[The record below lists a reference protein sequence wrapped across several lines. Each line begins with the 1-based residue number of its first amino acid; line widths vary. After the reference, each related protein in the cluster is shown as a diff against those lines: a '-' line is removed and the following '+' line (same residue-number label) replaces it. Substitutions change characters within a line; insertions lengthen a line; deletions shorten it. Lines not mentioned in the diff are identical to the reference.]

1 MIFTYRKTSY
11 NGEHAYSRVLGT
23 YKDVTS
29 VDFSKAGIAVLFGT
43 IPAMFDAKAN
53 TPPFITRY
61 EQVYII
67 AAIKL
72 GEGDRLEREDLPRD

>member
-11 NGEHAYSRVLGT
+11 NGGHAYSRVLGT

-29 VDFSKAGIAVLFGT
+29 VDFSEAGIAVLFGT
-43 IPAMFDAKAN
+43 IPAN
-53 TPPFITRY
+53 

>member
-11 NGEHAYSRVLGT
+11 NGEQAYSRVLRT

-43 IPAMFDAKAN
+43 IPAVFDAEAD
-53 TPPFITRY
+53 TPRVVTRY
-61 EQVYII
+61 AQAYTI

-72 GEGDRLEREDLPRD
+72 GAGEYLETRGLTT

>member
-11 NGEHAYSRVLGT
+11 NGEQAYSRVLRT

-43 IPAMFDAKAN
+43 IPAMFDAKH
-53 TPPFITRY
+53 FITRY
-61 EQVYII
+61 EQAYII

-72 GEGDRLEREDLPRD
+72 GEGEYLEREDLPRD